1 MQRLDDRISASK
13 SGEHNRLVGSDL
25 METVIE
31 LQDVWKIYRMG
42 EFDVPALRGVN
53 LTVRKGESVAITGPS
68 GCGKSTMLNM
78 IGCLDMPTSGKVLLE
93 GRDISEFKRNELARI
108 SGKKIGF
115 IFQTF
120 NLYPTLTALE
130 NIQLPMRIHE
140 FPERDI
146 EEASKKLLDTVGLA
160 ERGAHFP
167 AQLSGGQ
174 QQRVAVARAL
184 STGPSILLADEPTG
198 NLDTK
203 AGGEVMEVF
212 KRLNGEG
219 LTIVMITHD
228 MRIAE
233 YAARVVKML
242 DGKIVGKT

>member
-1 MQRLDDRISASK
+1 
-13 SGEHNRLVGSDL
+13 
-25 METVIE
+25 
-31 LQDVWKIYRMG
+31 MG
-42 EFDVPALRGVN
+42 DFDVPALGGVD
-53 LTVRKGESVAITGPS
+53 LTIKASEFVAITGPS

-78 IGCLDMPTSGKVLLE
+78 IGCLDKPTRGKVLLE
-93 GRDISEFKRNELARI
+93 GRDISEFSANELARI
-108 SGKKIGF
+108 RGKKIGF

-146 EEASKKLLDTVGLA
+146 EETSRKLLDTVGLA

-233 YAARVVKML
+233 YAGRVVRML
-242 DGKIVGKT
+242 DGKIVGET

>member
-1 MQRLDDRISASK
+1 M
-13 SGEHNRLVGSDL
+13 
-25 METVIE
+25 METIIE

-42 EFDVPALRGVN
+42 EIDVPALAGVN
-53 LTVRKGESVAITGPS
+53 LTIRKGEPVAITGPS

-78 IGCLDMPTSGKVLLE
+78 IGCLDMPTRGKVLLE
-93 GRDISEFKRNELARI
+93 GRDISEYKSNELARI
-108 SGKKIGF
+108 RGKKIGF

-140 FPERDI
+140 FPEREI
-146 EEASKKLLDTVGLA
+146 EDASKKLLATVGLSD
-160 ERGAHFP
+160 RGTHFP

-174 QQRVAVARAL
+174 QQRVSIARAL
-184 STGPSILLADEPTG
+184 STSPSILLADEPTG

-212 KRLNGEG
+212 RQLNKEG

-228 MRIAE
+228 PRIAG
-233 YAARVVKML
+233 YAERIVKML
-242 DGKIVGKT
+242 DGKIVGET

>member
-1 MQRLDDRISASK
+1 
-13 SGEHNRLVGSDL
+13 
-25 METVIE
+25 
-31 LQDVWKIYRMG
+31 MG
-42 EFDVPALRGVN
+42 EFDVPALAGIN
-53 LTVRKGESVAITGPS
+53 LTIRRGEAVAITGPS

-78 IGCLDMPTSGKVLLE
+78 IGCLDMPTKGRILLE
-93 GRDISEFKRNELARI
+93 DWDVSKFGGNELARI
-108 SGKKIGF
+108 RGKKIGF

-140 FPERDI
+140 FPDSEVEKKSR
-146 EEASKKLLDTVGLA
+146 KLLDTVGLSDR
-160 ERGAHFP
+160 ETHFP

-174 QQRVAVARAL
+174 QQRVAIARAL

-203 AGGEVMEVF
+203 AGGEIMEVF
-212 KRLNGEG
+212 KRLNSEG

-228 MRIAE
+228 PRVAGYAERI
-233 YAARVVKML
+233 VKML
-242 DGKIVGKT
+242 DGKIVGET

>member
-1 MQRLDDRISASK
+1 MNAYLT
-13 SGEHNRLVGSDL
+13 GEI
-25 METVIE
+25 MEIVME
-31 LQDVWKIYRMG
+31 MQDVWKIYRMG
-42 EFDVPALRGVN
+42 EFDVPALRGVD
-53 LTVRKGESVAITGPS
+53 LAIKAREFVAITGPS
-68 GCGKSTMLNM
+68 GCGKSTILNM
-78 IGCLDMPTSGKVLLE
+78 IGCLDMPTSGKVFLE
-93 GRDISEFKRNELARI
+93 GRDISEFRSDELARVR
-108 SGKKIGF
+108 GKMIGF

-140 FPERDI
+140 FPEKEVEDTSR
-146 EEASKKLLDTVGLA
+146 KLLEMVGLS
-160 ERGAHFP
+160 ERGTHFP

-203 AGGEVMEVF
+203 SGGEVMDVF
-212 KRLNGEG
+212 KRLNSEG

-228 MRIAE
+228 PRIAG
-233 YAARVVKML
+233 YAGRLVKML
-242 DGKIVGKT
+242 DGKITGET

>member
-1 MQRLDDRISASK
+1 
-13 SGEHNRLVGSDL
+13 
-25 METVIE
+25 ME
-31 LQDVWKIYRMG
+31 LRGVWKIYRMG
-42 EFDVPALRGVN
+42 DFDVPALGGVD
-53 LTVRKGESVAITGPS
+53 LIIKESEFVAITGPS

-78 IGCLDMPTSGKVLLE
+78 IGCLDKPTRGKILLE
-93 GRDISEFKRNELARI
+93 GRDISEFGANELARI
-108 SGKKIGF
+108 RGKKIGF

-146 EEASKKLLDTVGLA
+146 EESSKKLLDTVGLA

-233 YAARVVKML
+233 YAGRVVKML
-242 DGKIVGKT
+242 DGKIVGEI

>member
-1 MQRLDDRISASK
+1 M
-13 SGEHNRLVGSDL
+13 
-25 METVIE
+25 E

-42 EFDVPALRGVN
+42 EFDVPALQGIN
-53 LTVRKGESVAITGPS
+53 LAIEAGEFVAITGPS

-78 IGCLDMPTSGKVLLE
+78 IGCLDKPTRGKVLLE
-93 GRDISEFKRNELARI
+93 SRDISEYNSNELARVR
-108 SGKKIGF
+108 GKKIGF

-140 FPERDI
+140 IPDREV
-146 EEASKKLLDTVGLA
+146 EEISKKLLDTVGLA
-160 ERGAHFP
+160 DRANHFP

-184 STGPSILLADEPTG
+184 STDPSILLADEPTG

-212 KRLNGEG
+212 KRLNSEG

-228 MRIAE
+228 MRIAG
-233 YAARVVKML
+233 YAGRVVKML
-242 DGKIVGKT
+242 DGKIIGET

>member
-1 MQRLDDRISASK
+1 
-13 SGEHNRLVGSDL
+13 
-25 METVIE
+25 METIIE
-31 LQDVWKIYRMG
+31 LQNVWKIYRMG
-42 EFDVPALRGVN
+42 EVEVPALRGVD
-53 LTVRKGESVAITGPS
+53 LAVRKGESVAITGPS

-78 IGCLDMPTSGKVLLE
+78 IGCLDMPTTGKILLE
-93 GRDISEFKRNELARI
+93 GRDISEFKGNELARI
-108 SGKKIGF
+108 RGKKIGF

-130 NIQLPMRIHE
+130 NIQLPMQIHE
-140 FPERDI
+140 FSGKEV
-146 EEASKKLLDTVGLA
+146 EETSMKLLATVGLS
-160 ERGAHFP
+160 ERGSHFP

-212 KRLNGEG
+212 KRLNSEG
-219 LTIVMITHD
+219 LTLVMITHD
-228 MRIAE
+228 PRIAG
-233 YAARVVKML
+233 YAGRIVKML
-242 DGKIVGKT
+242 DGKIVGET

>member
-1 MQRLDDRISASK
+1 
-13 SGEHNRLVGSDL
+13 
-25 METVIE
+25 METIME

-42 EFDVPALRGVN
+42 EFDVPALAGID
-53 LTVRKGESVAITGPS
+53 LTIKANEFVAITGPS

-78 IGCLDMPTSGKVLLE
+78 IGCLDMPTRGKVLLE
-93 GRDISEFKRNELARI
+93 GKDISEFKSNELARVR
-108 SGKKIGF
+108 GKKIGF

-130 NIQLPMRIHE
+130 NIRLPMRIHE
-140 FPERDI
+140 FPEGVI
-146 EEASKKLLDTVGLA
+146 EETSMNLLNTVGLA
-160 ERGAHFP
+160 ERASHFP

-203 AGGEVMEVF
+203 SGGEVMDVF
-212 KRLNGEG
+212 KRLNSEG

-228 MRIAE
+228 MNIAGYAGRI
-233 YAARVVKML
+233 VKML
-242 DGKIVGKT
+242 DGKITGET

>member
-1 MQRLDDRISASK
+1 MNAYLT
-13 SGEHNRLVGSDL
+13 GEI
-25 METVIE
+25 MEIVME
-31 LQDVWKIYRMG
+31 MQDVWKIYRMG
-42 EFDVPALRGVN
+42 EFDVPALRGVD
-53 LTVRKGESVAITGPS
+53 LEIKAREFVAITGPS

-93 GRDISEFKRNELARI
+93 GRNISEFRSDELARVR
-108 SGKKIGF
+108 GKKIGF

-140 FPERDI
+140 IPEKEVEDTSR
-146 EEASKKLLDTVGLA
+146 KLLEMVGLS
-160 ERGAHFP
+160 ERGMHFP

-203 AGGEVMEVF
+203 SGGEVMDVF
-212 KRLNGEG
+212 KRLNSEG

-228 MRIAE
+228 PRIAG
-233 YAARVVKML
+233 YAGRVVKML
-242 DGKIVGKT
+242 DGKIVGEI